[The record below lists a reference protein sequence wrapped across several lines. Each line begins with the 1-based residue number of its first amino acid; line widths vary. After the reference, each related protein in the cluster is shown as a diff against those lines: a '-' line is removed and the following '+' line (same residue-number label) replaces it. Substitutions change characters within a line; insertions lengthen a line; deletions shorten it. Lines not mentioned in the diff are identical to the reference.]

1 MMKKSFALLLGIIC
15 VFLSVGNALSASDK
29 ISLPVGF
36 VPNVQFAPL
45 YVALEK
51 GFFAD
56 EDLDVTLDHNM
67 EIDTVALVG
76 AGRLPFGICSGEQ
89 VLLGRNQ
96 GLPITYVAEWYQQFP
111 VGIVSLKEKNLD
123 TVESLRG
130 KRVGIPLLS
139 GASYIGLEA
148 LLQGAGMT
156 DQDLTLEA
164 VGYAQVELLMTG
176 KLDAG
181 VIYTTNEPIQLQ
193 ELGYETNLIRV
204 ADTMAMVSNGL
215 VTNEKTIQE
224 NPELVERMTRAFVR
238 GLDYT
243 MKNPE
248 EAYEICLKTV
258 DNLKDVE
265 NQQLQKRVLEET
277 IKLYTPE
284 DGRPLGT
291 SDAVSWQ
298 TMAEVMRRMGYLDV
312 DIDVNDV
319 FTNEFIPDLQAEP

>member
-1 MMKKSFALLLGIIC
+1 MKKTFVLFLAIMIVLFMSGT
-15 VFLSVGNALSASDK
+15 VFSASEK

-96 GLPITYVAEWYQQFP
+96 GLPITYIAEWYQQYP
-111 VGIVSLKEKNLD
+111 VGIVSLKEKNLE
-123 TVESLRG
+123 TIESLRG
-130 KRVGIPLLS
+130 KRIGIPLLS

-148 LLQGAGMT
+148 LLQEAGMT
-156 DQDLTLEA
+156 DQDLILEA
-164 VGYAQVELLMTG
+164 VGYAQVELLTTG

-204 ADTMAMVSNGL
+204 SDTMAMVSNGL
-215 VTNEKTIQE
+215 VTNEKTIAE

-238 GLDYT
+238 GLQYT
-243 MKNPE
+243 MAHPD
-248 EAYEICLKTV
+248 EAYEICLKVV

-265 NQQLQKRVLEET
+265 NQNLQKRVLEET
-277 IKLYTPE
+277 ISLYTPE

-291 SDAVSWQ
+291 SDAASWQ
-298 TMAEVMRRMGYLDV
+298 TMAEVMRKMCYLEV
-312 DIDVNDV
+312 NIDVNDV
-319 FTNEFIPDLQAEP
+319 FTNDFIPDLRTEP